1 MHNETCRKDIPYP
14 SVSNE
19 SVPSLIQNLVN
30 ALYGTNVTKSVVNRQ
45 VIWNVPCDP
54 NNTSQITGL
63 PRNTGEGLL
72 CYIIR
77 AFNSNGIVNLA
88 NIRNF
93 ANDAAAAAANPPV
106 PVGGIYRNG
115 SVVQI
120 RIA

>member
-1 MHNETCRKDIPYP
+1 MRNEICRKDIPYP

-19 SVPSLIQNLVN
+19 SVPSLINNLVT
-30 ALYGTNVTKSVVNRQ
+30 ALYGSNVTKSVVDRQ
-45 VIWNVPCDP
+45 VIWNIPCDP
-54 NNTSQITGL
+54 NNTAQITGL

-88 NIRNF
+88 NLRNF
-93 ANDAAAAAANPPV
+93 ANDAAAAAATPPV

-120 RIA
+120 RVA